1 MLEKAPRSPLDQDS
15 AEEPGTDGNT
25 AGGAGLDEQ
34 RHPESQR
41 ATADDKPR
49 PGIRALRLP
58 RWRRRAVAAAPVI
71 EGDDSPG
78 VGAGN
83 ETHSDRVDDDDV
95 GADPVATDNAPAATA
110 DTDRAPGDEPH
121 AHSVGDGD
129 GHTNAPTTDTTPP
142 EPPDTNQAPGNDLP
156 ADEPHAHSVGNGDG
170 HAGVPAT
177 DNALT
182 DALDGDDVP
191 TDAADNGEPAD
202 QAPADAPDAGKRRTR
217 APNGLHEVTI
227 AGGVVLASD
236 WRTRG
241 KAPRRDLRGV
251 FASRMARARQL
262 AARRP
267 TSADVTA
274 LLAKRPT
281 REDLRELAAKRPT
294 GDEVRATLRKHR
306 VLIGGVTVV
315 ALFAAADSSFTD
327 LVSDRGPAP
336 GQVQR
341 IAVAYPWQM
350 QTSTPSVRRY
360 LDAVDHGERL
370 REAAVV
376 AAAARATLERAR
388 NEAAAAAAGERQP
401 WMGTP
406 PPPAITMTPG
416 EVLPGGIAPGAGGF
430 VLPAIGVFTS
440 GFGQRWGTFHN
451 GIDVAGPIGTP
462 IYAVANG
469 TVIDAG
475 PAQGF
480 GLWVRIRHDDGSI
493 SVYGHMYDFFVSLGE
508 RVPAGMQIAR
518 MGNRGDSTGPHLH
531 FEVIVGGQHV
541 DPQRWLALHGLTYS

>member
-15 AEEPGTDGNT
+15 AEEPATDGNK

-34 RHPESQR
+34 RHPD
-41 ATADDKPR
+41 TAQAAVNGKPR
-49 PGIRALRLP
+49 AFRLP
-58 RWRRRAVAAAPVI
+58 RWRRRAAADSVI
-71 EGDDSPG
+71 DDGDSPR
-78 VGAGN
+78 VGA
-83 ETHSDRVDDDDV
+83 EDEARTDPVDDV
-95 GADPVATDNAPAATA
+95 HADAIAADNTPA
-110 DTDRAPGDEPH
+110 G
-121 AHSVGDGD
+121 
-129 GHTNAPTTDTTPP
+129 TT
-142 EPPDTNQAPGNDLP
+142 DTNQASGNNPPAGASADGRVTTETPGDDLP
-156 ADEPHAHSVGNGDG
+156 TDEEAR
-170 HAGVPAT
+170 
-177 DNALT
+177 T
-182 DALDGDDVP
+182 DAPRLQDVS
-191 TDAADNGEPAD
+191 
-202 QAPADAPDAGKRRTR
+202 
-217 APNGLHEVTI
+217 L

-241 KAPRRDLRGV
+241 KGPRRDLRSV
-251 FASRMARARQL
+251 FASRMAQARQL
-262 AARRP
+262 ADRRP
-267 TSADVTA
+267 TGADVTA

-281 REDLRELAAKRPT
+281 REDLRELVAKRPT

-350 QTSTPSVRRY
+350 QTTTPSVRRY

-493 SVYGHMYDFFVSLGE
+493 SVYGHMYDFFVSVGE

>member
-15 AEEPGTDGNT
+15 AEEPATDGNK

-34 RHPESQR
+34 RRTDIAP
-41 ATADDKPR
+41 ADREGAPADR
-49 PGIRALRLP
+49 TFRLP
-58 RWRRRAVAAAPVI
+58 RWRRRTAAATPVAVAADSRGDVDTPAGAPVDT
-71 EGDDSPG
+71 G
-78 VGAGN
+78 
-83 ETHSDRVDDDDV
+83 
-95 GADPVATDNAPAATA
+95 ATDAPADDAPARGPGNAAPA
-110 DTDRAPGDEPH
+110 DTAAVDEPTDNP
-121 AHSVGDGD
+121 AD
-129 GHTNAPTTDTTPP
+129 NEPTD
-142 EPPDTNQAPGNDLP
+142 NP
-156 ADEPHAHSVGNGDG
+156 ADEEH
-170 HAGVPAT
+170 
-177 DNALT
+177 
-182 DALDGDDVP
+182 
-191 TDAADNGEPAD
+191 
-202 QAPADAPDAGKRRTR
+202 PDASDRLQDVRM
-217 APNGLHEVTI
+217 V
-227 AGGVVLASD
+227 GGVVLASD
-236 WRTRG
+236 WRTRE
-241 KAPRRDLRGV
+241 KTQRRGLRGL
-251 FASRMARARQL
+251 FASRIAQARQL
-262 AARRP
+262 AERWPSR
-267 TSADVTA
+267 ADVGA
-274 LLAKRPT
+274 LLAERPT
-281 REDLRELAAKRPT
+281 REDLRALAAKRPT

-306 VLIGGVTVV
+306 VLIGGVTIV

-336 GQVQR
+336 GQAQR

-350 QTSTPSVRRY
+350 QTTTPSVRRY

-388 NEAAAAAAGERQP
+388 TEAAAAAAGERQP

-416 EVLPGGIAPGAGGF
+416 EVLPGGIAPGAGGY

-493 SVYGHMYDFFVSLGE
+493 SVYGHMYDFFVSVGE

>member
-15 AEEPGTDGNT
+15 AEEPATDGNK

-34 RHPESQR
+34 RHPDSAR
-41 ATADDKPR
+41 ATPDGKPR
-49 PGIRALRLP
+49 SGTRALRLP
-58 RWRRRAVAAAPVI
+58 RWRRRAATADTVI
-71 EGDDSPG
+71 EGDDSVG

-83 ETHSDRVDDDDV
+83 ETHPGPLDDDDV
-95 GADPVATDNAPAATA
+95 GADAVATDDTPADA
-110 DTDRAPGDEPH
+110 DRARGDDPPADAPR
-121 AHSVGDGD
+121 AHSVGESDVHVD
-129 GHTNAPTTDTTPP
+129 D
-142 EPPDTNQAPGNDLP
+142 
-156 ADEPHAHSVGNGDG
+156 
-170 HAGVPAT
+170 PAT

-182 DALDGDDVP
+182 DPLDGDDVP
-191 TDAADNGEPAD
+191 TDAADNGVPAD
-202 QAPADAPDAGKRRTR
+202 NAPADAPDAGKRRTG
-217 APNGLHEVTI
+217 APNRLQEVTI

-241 KAPRRDLRGV
+241 KAPRRDLRSV
-251 FASRMARARQL
+251 FASRMAQARQL

-274 LLAKRPT
+274 LLAKLPT

-350 QTSTPSVRRY
+350 QTTTPSVRRY

-493 SVYGHMYDFFVSLGE
+493 SVYGHMYDFFVSVGE